1 MEDRMRENQELVCN
15 SQERKYAWSLASD
28 CMISITSEVGQ
39 LKSHEIKDKHTEN
52 LASFE
57 I

>member
-1 MEDRMRENQELVCN
+1 
-15 SQERKYAWSLASD
+15 
-28 CMISITSEVGQ
+28 MISITSEVGQ
-39 LKSHEIKDKHTEN
+39 LKSQEIKDKHTEN